1 MSKAFVKESGDDAD
15 ALDDEQSDQ
24 SAGIP
29 PGSKNYVTAEGHRA
43 MRESLLKLMSV
54 ERPEVVRVVSWAAS
68 NGDRSENGDY
78 IYGKRRLREIDRR
91 IRYLSKRLDCAEV
104 VDPSMHLGNDQI
116 FFGAKVE
123 FFRNGEGPESIT
135 IVGIDEVDS
144 APRRVSWVSPIAR
157 ALIKA
162 RVGDLVMLKT
172 PQGLDEIEILAVDYA
187 WSMQMLQG

>member
-1 MSKAFVKESGDDAD
+1 
-15 ALDDEQSDQ
+15 
-24 SAGIP
+24 
-29 PGSKNYVTAEGHRA
+29 
-43 MRESLLKLMSV
+43 
-54 ERPEVVRVVSWAAS
+54 VVSWAAS